1 VKRLLA
7 ILVLAGAVAA
17 IAVLGSAAGN
27 SDGGDY
33 QVRALFRNAFSIIP
47 GEDVKIAGV
56 KVGKIK
62 SLSVTKA
69 QQAAVVLDITK
80 PGFQDFR
87 SDAECTIRP
96 QSLIG
101 EKFVECTP
109 TQPRP
114 EGAPEPPALEKIR
127 SGDGKGQYLLPVTNT
142 SRPVD
147 IDLVGN
153 ILRLPYR
160 QRFTILLN
168 EFGTALAG
176 RGQDLREVI
185 RNADPALKETDR
197 VLAILSGQNK
207 VLAKLAKDSDQALAP
222 LAQKRNQVADFIQQ
236 ANTTAQAT
244 AERSK
249 DLEAGIQRLPATLRQ
264 LKPTLQQL
272 GALSDQFAPVLQDL
286 DRVAPDVNRFIEQ
299 LGPFSQS
306 GTPALQSL
314 GSAADVGRPA
324 LLKSRPIIQQLGKFA
339 TAGKPL
345 ARNLNEIT
353 ASLKDTG
360 GVERLMDFLFY
371 STSSIN
377 GYDATG
383 HYLRAQL
390 LINLCSTYKTVGT
403 PDCNA
408 NFVKPEASSASASSA
423 SASAAPAQT
432 GSGEPA
438 VAAPHD
444 AAAQAEGAKASA
456 ASAGA
461 LAMPKQ
467 VLPSAGSSSAAP
479 SASAAPQPAAA
490 RGAASDDGTKT
501 LLGYLLGGG
510 S

>member
-1 VKRLLA
+1 VKRLAA
-7 ILVLAGAVAA
+7 ILVLVGAVAA
-17 IAVLGSAAGN
+17 IAVLGSGAGSSN
-27 SDGGDY
+27 DGSY
-33 QVRALFRNAFSIIP
+33 QVRALFRNAFSVIP

-62 SLSVTKA
+62 SLDVTRD
-69 QQAAVVLDITK
+69 QLAAVVLDITK

-101 EKFVECTP
+101 EKYVECTP
-109 TQPRP
+109 TQPRA
-114 EGAPEPPALEKIR
+114 EDAAAPPALKKIE
-127 SGDGKGQYLLPVTNT
+127 SGSGKGQYLLPVTNT

-153 ILRLPYR
+153 VLRLPYR
-160 QRFTILLN
+160 QRFTLLLN
-168 EFGTALAG
+168 EFGAAVAG
-176 RGQDLREVI
+176 RGEDLRSVI

-197 VLAILSGQNK
+197 VLAILASQNE

-222 LAQKRNQVADFIQQ
+222 LAKNRSQVADFIQQ

-244 AERSK
+244 AERRK
-249 DLEAGIQRLPATLRQ
+249 DLEAGIQKLPATLRE

-272 GALSDQFAPVLQDL
+272 GALSDQFAPVLTDL
-286 DRVAPDVNRFIEQ
+286 NKVAPDVNRLITQ

-306 GTPALQSL
+306 ATPALQSL

-324 LLKSRPIIQQLGKFA
+324 LLKSRPIIQQLGQFA

-345 ARNLNEIT
+345 ARDLNQLT
-353 ASLKDTG
+353 ASLKSTG

-371 STSSIN
+371 SASSIN

-390 LINLCSTYKTVGT
+390 LINLCSTYKTVNS
-403 PDCNA
+403 PDCSA
-408 NFVKPEASSASASSA
+408 NFVKPDTSAS
-423 SASAAPAQT
+423 T
-432 GSGEPA
+432 
-438 VAAPHD
+438 
-444 AAAQAEGAKASA
+444 ASA
-456 ASAGA
+456 ASASTKAATG
-461 LAMPKQ
+461 
-467 VLPSAGSSSAAP
+467 VAAP
-479 SASAAPQPAAA
+479 AANSTASPAAPKGTAVPGSGVAAS
-490 RGAASDDGTKT
+490 GASTSGGSAPASDDGTKT

>member
-1 VKRLLA
+1 MKRLAA
-7 ILVLAGAVAA
+7 ILVLVGAVAA
-17 IAVLGSAAGN
+17 IAVLGSGAGSSN
-27 SDGGDY
+27 DGSY
-33 QVRALFRNAFSIIP
+33 QVRALFRNAFSVIP

-62 SLSVTKA
+62 SLDVTRD
-69 QQAAVVLDITK
+69 QLAAVVLDITK

-101 EKFVECTP
+101 EKYVECTP
-109 TQPRP
+109 TQPRA
-114 EGAPEPPALEKIR
+114 EGAPAPPALKKIE
-127 SGDGKGQYLLPVTNT
+127 SGSGKGQYLLPVTNT

-153 ILRLPYR
+153 VLRLPYR

-168 EFGTALAG
+168 EFGAALAG
-176 RGQDLREVI
+176 RGEDLRSVI

-197 VLAILSGQNK
+197 VLAILASQNE

-222 LAQKRNQVADFIQQ
+222 LAKNRSQVADFIQQ

-244 AERSK
+244 AERRK
-249 DLEAGIQRLPATLRQ
+249 DLEAGIQKLPATLRA

-272 GALSDQFAPVLQDL
+272 GALSDQFAPVLTDL
-286 DRVAPDVNRFIEQ
+286 NKVAPDVNRLITQ

-306 GTPALQSL
+306 ATPALQSL

-324 LLKSRPIIQQLGKFA
+324 LLKSRPIIQQLGQFA

-345 ARNLNEIT
+345 ARDLNQLT
-353 ASLKDTG
+353 ASLKSTG

-371 STSSIN
+371 SASSIN

-390 LINLCSTYKTVGT
+390 LINLCSTYKTVNS
-403 PDCNA
+403 PDCSA
-408 NFVKPEASSASASSA
+408 NFVKPDTSAS
-423 SASAAPAQT
+423 T
-432 GSGEPA
+432 
-438 VAAPHD
+438 
-444 AAAQAEGAKASA
+444 ASA
-456 ASAGA
+456 ASASTKA
-461 LAMPKQ
+461 
-467 VLPSAGSSSAAP
+467 AGVAAP
-479 SASAAPQPAAA
+479 AATGTAAPKGTAVPDSGAAATGASASSGSAP
-490 RGAASDDGTKT
+490 ASDAGTKT